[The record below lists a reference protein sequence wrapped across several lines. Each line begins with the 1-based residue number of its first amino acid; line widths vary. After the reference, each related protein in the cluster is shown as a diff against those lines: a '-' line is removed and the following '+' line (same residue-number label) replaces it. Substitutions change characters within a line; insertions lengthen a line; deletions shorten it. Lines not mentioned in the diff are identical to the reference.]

1 MEEQRLLHMLNEDPA
16 MGMALL
22 KEQYTEF
29 VRFAAAQRL
38 DSVTDIQE
46 CVQDTF
52 TDFYLKRQQFDPGK
66 GSLRGYLTTIAQRKA
81 IQRWREN
88 QRHRRAAQ
96 IFCPAPDDVADWER
110 REFLEQALA
119 QLSEMDRQILHLRYY
134 ENRTAKEIAAI
145 LGSNH
150 EVVQKRA
157 TRALKKLLR
166 LLEE

>member
-1 MEEQRLLHMLNEDPA
+1 MEDQRLLHILNEDPTA
-16 MGMALL
+16 GMDLL
-22 KEQYTEF
+22 KKRYTEF

-38 DSVTDIQE
+38 DSDADIRD

-52 TDFYLKRQQFDPGK
+52 TDFYLKREQFDPKK
-66 GSLRGYLTTIAQRKA
+66 GTLRGYLITIAERKA

-88 QRHRRAAQ
+88 QRQRRMAQ
-96 IFCPAPDDVADWER
+96 LFHPAPDDITAWER

-119 QLSEMDRQILHLRYY
+119 QLPALDRQILHLRYY
-134 ENRTAKEIAAI
+134 ENRTAKEIAA
-145 LGSNH
+145 LLDTNH

-166 LLEE
+166 QLKE